1 MIKETR
7 GDVPYWRRNG
17 SVKVAS
23 GSMDRS
29 VFARF
34 VGFLAWD
41 WKISRFSWYLI
52 VHDVQSGLVSRL
64 GIPSW
69 NSTVFTWNERG
80 LVRGACTATIR
91 VVRWCITPTGYRA
104 REPSRGLEMQERTGP
119 ATAATAI
126 MANNSLSDCQ
136 ALRRPTQN
144 CRTPRVHCAYGV
156 PWK

>member
-1 MIKETR
+1 MFLIGEE
-7 GDVPYWRRNG
+7 NL
-17 SVKVAS
+17 VKVAN
-23 GSMDRS
+23 GSI
-29 VFARF
+29 
-34 VGFLAWD
+34 GFCPFLR
-41 WKISRFSWYLI
+41 ISRREIGKYRDTWSCT
-52 VHDVQSGLVSRL
+52 DVQSGLVSRL

-104 REPSRGLEMQERTGP
+104 REPSRGPEMQERTGP